1 LRVAEMLTK
10 VRRALA
16 SRYLFDNWF
25 SLLIKYALI
34 KIGFNVKLTAKVDN
48 CAFELSPEVFGCL
61 TNRASRKLVKLS
73 CINGELYV
81 NGVRYGEYHGA
92 WVYDNSCNCYVRNN
106 VRFKQIHWTIYQVF
120 DCGEYEPSNVKDRV
134 VVDIGAYVG
143 DSAIYFALKGARK
156 VIVIEP
162 HPGAYAEMLEN
173 IKLNNLEGV
182 IIPVN
187 NSTNRITR
195 TRSVGVG
202 FDLVGGM

>member
-1 LRVAEMLTK
+1 MVFWLKDGIKFRHMYWLIIEIFHYGV
-10 VRRALA
+10 
-16 SRYLFDNWF
+16 YG
-25 SLLIKYALI
+25 SL
-34 KIGFNVKLTAKVDN
+34 
-48 CAFELSPEVFGCL
+48 
-61 TNRASRKLVKLS
+61 
-73 CINGELYV
+73 
-81 NGVRYGEYHGA
+81 GVEG
-92 WVYDNSCNCYVRNN
+92 
-106 VRFKQIHWTIYQVF
+106 
-120 DCGEYEPSNVKDRV
+120 RV
-134 VVDIGAYVG
+134 VVDVGAFVG

-195 TRSVGVG
+195 TRSVGVC